1 MKNENPFNRLKD
13 VHPILLNA
21 LLIVLAAFATGY
33 IALLF
38 IDVFTSH
45 GQERLVPDVRN
56 MTLAEAASTL
66 DAAGLKWDISDS
78 TTFDETRRPGT
89 VLDQDPKANSYIKA
103 IRTIYLKVN
112 AMEARR
118 VSLPRVDGMPMRQAV
133 AMLQAMEFKH
143 VTVDTIASPYKGLV
157 LQFTVDGHNVAPGTS
172 VSINSFIRLIVG
184 NGAIDN
190 YAPDSLLSN
199 QVIDSINASN
209 YEEELEQ
216 YSKHRE
222 QKDDDNR

>member
-1 MKNENPFNRLKD
+1 MKEDNSFNRFKD
-13 VHPILLNA
+13 SHPILLNA

-45 GQERLVPDVRN
+45 GQERKVPNVRN
-56 MTLAEAASTL
+56 MTLVEAAATL

-78 TTFDETRRPGT
+78 TTFDETRQPGV

-118 VSLPRVDGMPMRQAV
+118 VSMPRVDGMPMRQAV
-133 AMLQAMEFKH
+133 AMLQSLEFKH
-143 VTVDTIASPYKGLV
+143 VSVDTIASPYKGLV

-172 VSINSFIRLIVG
+172 VSVNSAIRLIVG

-199 QVIDSINASN
+199 QVIDSINALN

-216 YSKHRE
+216 
-222 QKDDDNR
+222 